1 MRSQVLI
8 SDKSSNDYVFAIF
21 NPGSRYKN
29 HPTTV
34 VFLCFLFAHVKKSSI
49 LAADLNK
56 ISELPKLFVPLSN
69 GHISR
74 NILIMSNL

>member
-1 MRSQVLI
+1 MSSPFSILGPATKTTPQRWFFVL
-8 SDKSSNDYVFAIF
+8 
-21 NPGSRYKN
+21 
-29 HPTTV
+29 
-34 VFLCFLFAHVKKSSI
+34 FLAHVPPSSI

>member
-1 MRSQVLI
+1 M
-8 SDKSSNDYVFAIF
+8 SSPFSILGPAT
-21 NPGSRYKN
+21 K
-29 HPTTV
+29 TTPQRWF
-34 VFLCFLFAHVKKSSI
+34 FLCFLFAHVKKSSI

-69 GHISR
+69 GHIFR